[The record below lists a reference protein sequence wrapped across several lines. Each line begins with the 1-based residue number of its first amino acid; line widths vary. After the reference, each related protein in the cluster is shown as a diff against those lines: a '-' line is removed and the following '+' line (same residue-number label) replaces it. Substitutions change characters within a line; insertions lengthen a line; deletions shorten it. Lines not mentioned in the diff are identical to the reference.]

1 MEFPMPRIVF
11 QSQTM
16 METIKKISRQIE
28 DLKYFQKI
36 SLEFAKY
43 DWDAG
48 LILSMSPSEKFTY
61 VGKIVGK
68 IYDTESSELFEKTI
82 VYQKMWDKISA
93 KLYAIFEKLFDFK
106 FGGETFVVANISPSP
121 ITLYDENS
129 NSFDACYKRD
139 NDANISEWIIM
150 FIKILWR
157 KKLAEILRVLGYEKN
172 SKVDEILEKYFIYLA
187 FTTTDIK
194 KCVSK
199 FGYVLPEKYV
209 DVVADGIKLVPHL
222 KNQLKSGI
230 FKFVQNSYDLIA
242 INLNLFE

>member
-1 MEFPMPRIVF
+1 MEFPKPRVVF

-16 METIKKISRQIE
+16 METTKKIAKQIE
-28 DLKYFQKI
+28 DLQNFEKI
-36 SLEFAKY
+36 SLEFANY

-48 LILSMSPSEKFTY
+48 QIISMSPSEKFTY

-82 VYQKMWDKISA
+82 VYQKMWDKISTR
-93 KLYAIFEKLFDFK
+93 LYAALEKLFEFK
-106 FGGETFVVANISPSP
+106 FGGEAFVVANISPSP
-121 ITLYDENS
+121 IVGYNEAS

-150 FIKILWR
+150 LIKVLWR
-157 KKLAEILRVLGYEKN
+157 KKVAEVVRVLGFEKN
-172 SKVDEILEKYFIYLA
+172 QQVDDIMEKYLIHLA

-199 FGYVLPEKYV
+199 SAYMLPEKYV

-230 FKFVQNSYDLIA
+230 FKFVQNAYELIA